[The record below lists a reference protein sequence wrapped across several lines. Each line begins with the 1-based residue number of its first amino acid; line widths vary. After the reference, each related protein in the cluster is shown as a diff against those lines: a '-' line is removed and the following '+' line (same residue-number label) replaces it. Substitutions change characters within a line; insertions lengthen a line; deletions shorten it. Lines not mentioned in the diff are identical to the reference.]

1 MDLKGKSVFVTGGH
15 GFLGKWVVNALKQKE
30 AYVFAPSHAQYDL
43 RRRDAVRKAY
53 YDIQPEVV
61 IHLAARCGG
70 IGANQKDPGGFLYDN
85 LLMGLEMMEEALN
98 HNIEKY
104 VQIGTVCAYP
114 KFTPVPFKES
124 DLWNGY
130 PEETNAPYG
139 LAKKMLLV
147 QAQAY
152 RTQYGFNGIY
162 LLPANMYGPGDNFDL
177 ETSHVI
183 PAMIRK
189 FLSAKEKG
197 VKHVTLWGTGKAS
210 REFLYVG
217 DCAEAIVKATE
228 LYNDAEPVNV
238 GTGIEFNIA
247 FLAKLIKDYVG
258 FKGKI
263 VWDGTHPDGQPRRC
277 LDTTQAAEKFGFAAG
292 TTLERGVNETI
303 QWYLSTLNSNQ

>member
-1 MDLKGKSVFVTGGH
+1 MDLKDKCVLVTGGH
-15 GFLGKWVVNALKQKE
+15 GFLGKWVVHALKEKR
-30 AYVFAPSHAQYDL
+30 AYVFVPSHGQFDL
-43 RRRDAVRKAY
+43 RRRRDVQEVYRLV
-53 YDIQPEVV
+53 QPNVV

-114 KFTPVPFKES
+114 KVTPVPFKES

-152 RTQYGFNGIY
+152 RAQHGLNAIY
-162 LLPANMYGPGDNFDL
+162 LLPANLYGPGDNFDL

-189 FLSAKEKG
+189 FLKAKESGAKQ
-197 VKHVTLWGTGKAS
+197 VTLWGTGSAS

-217 DCAEAIVKATE
+217 DCAEAIIKATE
-228 LYNDAEPVNV
+228 LYDGADPVNI

-247 FLAKLIKDYVG
+247 FLAKLIKGYTG
-258 FKGKI
+258 FEGKI
-263 VWDGTHPDGQPRRC
+263 VWDGTYPDGQPRRS
-277 LDTTQAAEKFGFAAG
+277 LDTTQAAEKFGFTAR
-292 TTLERGVNETI
+292 TSLERGVEETI
-303 QWYLSTLNSNQ
+303 KWYLSTLDSNK